1 MWLLRWQGQLH
12 YAWIVLAAVMVVSMV
27 TAGIRIS
34 FGVLLDPLVEG
45 YGWSR
50 GDISLAYTL
59 QFLVAIPAVIIIG
72 RLAERIS
79 PRRIVLAGG
88 VIFTAGLLLTST
100 ISSLWQ
106 FHLHFGVIV
115 GGLGAAPFAVLLPV
129 LLSRWF
135 VRRLGMA
142 MGLMWVSL
150 SIGPAILSPLIRGS
164 IESAGWSQTF
174 IVLGLASGA
183 VLLVATFFF
192 SDRPGNK
199 RMAPYGAAPN
209 ESADTDP
216 TRPPA
221 DHAMPL
227 AGFNLRQLARMRSFQ
242 GLVWVH
248 VLGCIGHS
256 VLFAHMVSMA
266 TFAGID
272 GVAAAGVL
280 SVVVATS
287 AFSRFGMS
295 LVAERKGARFTL
307 AIAVL
312 LQTVPTLLLLVS
324 TELRSFYLFAFVF
337 GLGFGG
343 EMVGFPIFNRQYYGT
358 RAPLNTIYSYQI
370 AGAMLGMA
378 IGGWLGGALFDWTGG
393 YTWSLVLS
401 VTAGF
406 LGVAVAMAL
415 PARQRT
421 VSQAVG

>member
-1 MWLLRWQGQLH
+1 MWLLRWQRQLH

-27 TAGIRIS
+27 AAGVRIS
-34 FGVLLDPLVEG
+34 FGVLIDPLVDG

-50 GDISLAYTL
+50 GGVSLAYTL
-59 QFLVAIPAVIIIG
+59 QFLVGIPAVIIIG

-88 VIFTAGLLLTST
+88 VIFTAGLLLIST
-100 ISSLWQ
+100 ISQLWQ
-106 FHLHFGVIV
+106 FQLYFGALV
-115 GGLGAAPFAVLLPV
+115 GGLGAAPFTVLLPV

-174 IVLGLASGA
+174 IILGLAGGG
-183 VLLVATFFF
+183 VLLVAAFFL

-199 RMAPYGAAPN
+199 RTVSYGMAPN
-209 ESADTDP
+209 ESADADP
-216 TRPPA
+216 TRLPA
-221 DHAMPL
+221 DPAMPL
-227 AGFNLRQLARMRSFQ
+227 AGLDLRQSVRTRSFQ

-248 VLGCIGHS
+248 FLGCIGHS
-256 VLFAHMVSMA
+256 VLLAHMVSMA
-266 TFAGID
+266 TFAGIN

-280 SVVVATS
+280 SMVVATS
-287 AFSRFGMS
+287 VFSRFGMS

-307 AIAVL
+307 VIAVL

-324 TELRSFYLFAFVF
+324 TELWSFYSFAFVF

-343 EMVGFPIFNRQYYGT
+343 EMVGFPIFNRQYYGAG
-358 RAPLNTIYSYQI
+358 APLSTIYSYQL

-378 IGGWLGGALFDWTGG
+378 VGGWLGGALFDWTGG

-415 PARQRT
+415 PARRRT
-421 VSQAVG
+421 VSLAVG